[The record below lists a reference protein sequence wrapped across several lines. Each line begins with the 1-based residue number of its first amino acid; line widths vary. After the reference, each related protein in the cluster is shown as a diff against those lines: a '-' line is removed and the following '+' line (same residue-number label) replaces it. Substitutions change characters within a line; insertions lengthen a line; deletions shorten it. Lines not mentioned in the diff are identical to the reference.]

1 MHLICT
7 KLYNVYKNVKSGNP
21 LAQPTSTLLKHVL
34 LIGGGPCLPGIGSQ
48 VSTITVKYF
57 KDTEHVK
64 MEKSQPAVENI
75 RLELA
80 MAPTYSMLPYR
91 GSLQELHHSLES
103 IEKLLLLVQA
113 GNLCRS
119 QAWFSSSSRVSKSN

>member
-80 MAPTYSMLPYR
+80 MAPTYSMLPYQSEPPGASSFSCVHR
-91 GSLQELHHSLES
+91 ETVASCAGRKSLQ
-103 IEKLLLLVQA
+103 KTGLVLFLQS
-113 GNLCRS
+113 S
-119 QAWFSSSSRVSKSN
+119 Q